1 MTELEKAEQFQWKLI
16 TASVKESLQ
25 NDEAT
30 PSAIDFLKSE
40 YARSVITYRGFN
52 YNSVIKFLEYSWET
66 VEDNTNENKQ

>member
-16 TASVKESLQ
+16 TSSVKESLQ

-30 PSAIDFLKSE
+30 PSAIVFLKSE
-40 YARSVITYRGFN
+40 YARNVITYRGFN
-52 YNSVIKFLEYSWET
+52 YNSIIKFLEYSWET

>member
-1 MTELEKAEQFQWKLI
+1 MTELEKAELFQWKLI
-16 TASVKESLQ
+16 TSAVRESLQ
-25 NDEAT
+25 KDEHT
-30 PSAIDFLKSE
+30 KSAVEFLRSD